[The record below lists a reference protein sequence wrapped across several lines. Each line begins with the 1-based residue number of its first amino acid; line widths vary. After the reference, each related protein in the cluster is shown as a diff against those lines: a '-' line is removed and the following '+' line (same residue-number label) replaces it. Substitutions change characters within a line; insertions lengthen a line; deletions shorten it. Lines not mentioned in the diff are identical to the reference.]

1 MSENQ
6 NIVMDHFTKVSLMAA
21 MIFPSITARATTTS
35 TDMEERAVKQA
46 VNIANKILNAVS
58 NWKPES

>member
-35 TDMEERAVKQA
+35 TDMEERAVKTSGR
-46 VNIANKILNAVS
+46 IS
-58 NWKPES
+58 RTRFSTR